1 MSIFFN
7 IYQCRL
13 SKSNTFSDEAGAGEV
28 LTMQAWVA
36 QFMFPAP
43 TEKLVV
49 VAGVYSTSS
58 GPGVGWREGVEGVG
72 AGETGGSLRLAGQLG
87 YPNW

>member
-28 LTMQAWVA
+28 LTMQA
-36 QFMFPAP
+36 
-43 TEKLVV
+43 
-49 VAGVYSTSS
+49 
-58 GPGVGWREGVEGVG
+58 
-72 AGETGGSLRLAGQLG
+72 
-87 YPNW
+87 